1 MVRWIV
7 FAVLAL
13 PAAELIVF
21 ILVASGIGF
30 LRALA
35 LQIVLSTVGY
45 CLLRGAGAGQ
55 WIRRMSPS
63 GYAQT
68 VQFDSNT
75 ATVTRSLAGLLLLVP
90 GFLSDIAGAAL
101 LLPPVRGWLARRIQT
116 VVPQPFARP
125 AQNGGTR
132 SGAPQPDGKVIDLER
147 DDWHRIAEPASGA
160 DRRDPRPAS
169 DPNGAD

>member
-35 LQIVLSTVGY
+35 LQIVASTVGY

-55 WIRRMSPS
+55 LIRRMTPS
-63 GYAQT
+63 GYAQA
-68 VQFDSNT
+68 VQFDAHA
-75 ATVTRSLAGLLLLVP
+75 ATLTRSLAGLLLLVP
-90 GFLSDIAGAAL
+90 GFLSDIAGLAL
-101 LLPPVRGWLARRIQT
+101 LLPPVRGWLARRVQT
-116 VVPQPFARP
+116 VVPQP

-132 SGAPQPDGKVIDLER
+132 NSGPQPDGKVVDLER
-147 DDWHRIAEPASGA
+147 DDWHRVTESAPNAAHRDTRSTGDANRA
-160 DRRDPRPAS
+160 D
-169 DPNGAD
+169 